1 MNVLLG
7 LGGTDE
13 SMRALTQT
21 VERARAVGDDLTIAI
36 LDKPE
41 AKRSQV
47 EMREETERVLA
58 ETGFSAE
65 IVVVDG
71 DPGSNLVELAE
82 RGEFDQLVIAG
93 GTESPMGKIRVG
105 PIAEFVLLNATM
117 TVKLVR

>member
-13 SMRALTQT
+13 SIRALTQT

-41 AKRSQV
+41 AKRSQA
-47 EMREETERVLA
+47 EMRAEAERVLD
-58 ETGFSAE
+58 EVGFAAN
-65 IVVVDG
+65 VVVLEG
-71 DPGSNLVELAE
+71 DPGSTIVEMAE
-82 RGEFDQLVIAG
+82 REGYDQLVIAG

-105 PIAEFVLLNATM
+105 PIAEFVLLNASM